1 MPDLRIV
8 DHTKDRYHA
17 LAISSVWELARIRK
31 ARVLVVGA
39 GALGNEVCKNLAM
52 MGVQLVVVL
61 DRDTVEMA
69 NLSRSVF
76 FRESDHGRAK
86 TEVIAE
92 RLRDLNPDVGIVTL
106 TGDLDAELGLGLLRR
121 MDMVF
126 SCLDSRLARRSLN
139 RMCSKVHRSWVD
151 GAMENLL
158 GEVAV
163 FVPGQG
169 PCYECSLTQLEKTL
183 IAEAASCRG
192 VALRNLAL
200 GKVPTTSTMGSIVS
214 ALQVQEGVKLLHGDL
229 ENSLAGKR
237 LVINCHINDFYV
249 TASDPNEDWE
259 GHDSFGEITEV
270 PEFTATQTAA
280 RAMLSR
286 FKEDTGEDGFV
297 ELGRE
302 IVTELVCSNCRVGEV
317 LGEPIRMVNE
327 NLQQCPKC
335 GEVRQLMTT
344 HIVQGTESY
353 AEWPL
358 NRLGIPPLDILEV
371 RGETSAAWYELTGD
385 LAIVS
390 GERQSESAVW
400 EIEESA

>member
-1 MPDLRIV
+1 
-8 DHTKDRYHA
+8 
-17 LAISSVWELARIRK
+17 
-31 ARVLVVGA
+31 
-39 GALGNEVCKNLAM
+39 M
-52 MGVQLVVVL
+52 MGVELIVVL

-92 RLRDLNPDVGIVTL
+92 RVRELNPDVGIVTL
-106 TGDLDAELGLGLLRR
+106 TGDLDVELGLGLLRR
-121 MDMVF
+121 MDMVL

-139 RMCSKVHRSWVD
+139 RMCSKVHKPWVD

-158 GEVAV
+158 GEVSV
-163 FVPGQG
+163 FVPGWG

-229 ENSLAGKR
+229 KNSIVGKR
-237 LVINCHINDFYV
+237 LVINCNINDFYV
-249 TASDPNEDWE
+249 TASDPNKDCE
-259 GHDSFGEITEV
+259 GHDSFGEITEA
-270 PEFTATQTAA
+270 PEFSAGQTSS
-280 RAMLSR
+280 RTLLTR
-286 FKEDTGEDGFV
+286 FKEETGEDGFV

-302 IVTELVCSNCRVGEV
+302 IVTELLCPGCGAGQH

-327 NLQQCPKC
+327 DLQRCPKC
-335 GEVRQLMTT
+335 GEARQLLTT
-344 HIVQGTESY
+344 HIVQGAESY

-358 NRLGIPPLDILEV
+358 SRLGIPPLDILEV
-371 RGETSAAWYELTGD
+371 RGATSAAWYELTGD
-385 LAIVS
+385 LGMLS
-390 GERQSESAVW
+390 GERQSGSPVWQIEDSA
-400 EIEESA
+400 